1 MPPSARQA
9 PLLAEYVPRK
19 PQDTLLHR
27 LVREHYATF
36 VAHTEAT
43 YAAPLPRYV
52 TDAFE
57 RYLACG
63 DFSQGFVRCH
73 GGACH
78 HDVLVAFSCKQRG
91 LCPSCGARRMCDVAA
106 NVTDAVL
113 PDVPVRQ

>member
-1 MPPSARQA
+1 
-9 PLLAEYVPRK
+9 
-19 PQDTLLHR
+19 
-27 LVREHYATF
+27 
-36 VAHTEAT
+36 VAHAEAT

-52 TDAFE
+52 RDAFE
-57 RYLACG
+57 RYVACG
-63 DFSQGFVRCH
+63 DFSRGFVRCH
-73 GGACH
+73 CDTCR